1 MADETVERTATPEE
15 LEGFKAMVAQFKKY
29 APEWDG
35 IPLTPE
41 ASVKLT
47 LDVIAKADPKDT
59 GAFISQYGNQ
69 RWL

>member
-1 MADETVERTATPEE
+1 
-15 LEGFKAMVAQFKKY
+15 MVKLFQKY
-29 APEWDG
+29 SPDWDG
-35 IPLTPE
+35 VPLTPE

-47 LDVIAKADPKDT
+47 LDVIAKADRKDT